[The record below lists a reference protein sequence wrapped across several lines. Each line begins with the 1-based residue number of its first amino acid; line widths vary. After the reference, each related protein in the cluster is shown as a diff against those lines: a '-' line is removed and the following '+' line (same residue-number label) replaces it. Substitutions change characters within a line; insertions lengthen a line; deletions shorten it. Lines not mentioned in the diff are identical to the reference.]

1 MPSLHRCSS
10 ACTSLMP
17 TARVKWTRISGR
29 LLVRVFPEATY
40 APPNHSFSPQ
50 MSTSGSL
57 SRSANPDPV
66 RPHPPFVLSP
76 YPKLMPKFPLILLC
90 PYSPRRP
97 RPLCA
102 WNTL

>member
-1 MPSLHRCSS
+1 MYFLRLH
-10 ACTSLMP
+10 THPL
-17 TARVKWTRISGR
+17 TI
-29 LLVRVFPEATY
+29 
-40 APPNHSFSPQ
+40 
-50 MSTSGSL
+50 L
-57 SRSANPDPV
+57 SRLRCLRRV
-66 RPHPPFVLSP
+66 RFQEALIPIQCARIPPFVLSP